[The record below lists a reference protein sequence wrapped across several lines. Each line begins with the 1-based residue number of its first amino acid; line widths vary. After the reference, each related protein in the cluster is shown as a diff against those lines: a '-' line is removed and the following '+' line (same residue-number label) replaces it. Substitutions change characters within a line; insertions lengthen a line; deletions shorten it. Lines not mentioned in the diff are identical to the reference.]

1 MSHDFLSSLHSSV
14 IGTSDEKVSP
24 KLQAAAQGS
33 KEESEKAPPPA
44 DDRHRTVGV
53 SMSPQLRERAVQRAR
68 ALGLPFSRYVQW
80 CVEAELG
87 GSSLSDR
94 FKL

>member
-1 MSHDFLSSLHSSV
+1 MS
-14 IGTSDEKVSP
+14 ERNP
-24 KLQAAAQGS
+24 EAQT
-33 KEESEKAPPPA
+33 AQ

-53 SMSPQLRERAVQRAR
+53 SMSPALRERAAQRAR

-80 CVEAELG
+80 CVEAELD

-94 FKL
+94 FK